1 MALSSQEIDLIEQLL
16 HVRKRK
22 EERLQAQWN
31 QLNEQ
36 QDICKHEK
44 QRSYQEWLV
53 SREALTNPLQ
63 TGDVMDR
70 SQHAKQ
76 YYSHVQFC
84 YSSSTSLSFS
94 WPIISFVFWLQSS
107 DFSSSNCSIRLC
119 QSWTESAL
127 ERSSIY

>member
-70 SQHAKQ
+70 SQLNQLLGEKRSQ
-76 YYSHVQFC
+76 YIEERSKADSVQD
-84 YSSSTSLSFS
+84 
-94 WPIISFVFWLQSS
+94 WHKRIEQ
-107 DFSSSNCSIRLC
+107 
-119 QSWTESAL
+119 L
-127 ERSSIY
+127 EREKSELWSQKTKLIIGQEKLKEVLDE

>member
-36 QDICKHEK
+36 QDKCKHEK
-44 QRSYQEWLV
+44 QRSYYEWLV

-63 TGDVMDR
+63 TEDVMDR
-70 SQHAKQ
+70 SQLNQLLGEKRSQ
-76 YYSHVQFC
+76 YIEERSKADSVEDWHKRIEQ
-84 YSSSTSLSFS
+84 
-94 WPIISFVFWLQSS
+94 
-107 DFSSSNCSIRLC
+107 
-119 QSWTESAL
+119 L
-127 ERSSIY
+127 EREKSELWSQKIKLIKGQEKLREVLDE

>member
-36 QDICKHEK
+36 QDKCKHEK
-44 QRSYQEWLV
+44 QRSYHEWLV

-63 TGDVMDR
+63 TEDVMDR
-70 SQHAKQ
+70 SQLNQLLGEKRSQ
-76 YYSHVQFC
+76 YIEERSKADSVEDWHKRIEQ
-84 YSSSTSLSFS
+84 
-94 WPIISFVFWLQSS
+94 
-107 DFSSSNCSIRLC
+107 
-119 QSWTESAL
+119 L
-127 ERSSIY
+127 EREKSELWSQKTKLIRGQEKLKEVLDE

>member
-36 QDICKHEK
+36 QNKCKHEK
-44 QRSYQEWLV
+44 QRSYQEWLI

-63 TGDVMDR
+63 TEDVMDR
-70 SQHAKQ
+70 SQLNQLLGEKRSQ
-76 YYSHVQFC
+76 YIEERSKADSVEDWHKRIEQ
-84 YSSSTSLSFS
+84 
-94 WPIISFVFWLQSS
+94 
-107 DFSSSNCSIRLC
+107 
-119 QSWTESAL
+119 L
-127 ERSSIY
+127 EREKSELWSQKTKLIRGQEKLKEVLDE

>member
-36 QDICKHEK
+36 QDKCKHEK
-44 QRSYQEWLV
+44 QRSYQEWLI

-63 TGDVMDR
+63 TEDVMDR
-70 SQHAKQ
+70 SQLNQLLGEKRSQ
-76 YYSHVQFC
+76 YIEERSKADSVEDWHKRIEQ
-84 YSSSTSLSFS
+84 
-94 WPIISFVFWLQSS
+94 
-107 DFSSSNCSIRLC
+107 
-119 QSWTESAL
+119 L
-127 ERSSIY
+127 EREKSELWSQKTKLIRGQEKLKEVLDE

>member
-70 SQHAKQ
+70 SQLNQLLGEKRSQ
-76 YYSHVQFC
+76 YIEERSKADSVQD
-84 YSSSTSLSFS
+84 
-94 WPIISFVFWLQSS
+94 WHKRIEQ
-107 DFSSSNCSIRLC
+107 
-119 QSWTESAL
+119 L
-127 ERSSIY
+127 EREKSELWSQKTKLIIGQEKLREVLDE

>member
-36 QDICKHEK
+36 QDKCKHEK
-44 QRSYQEWLV
+44 QRSYQEWLL

-63 TGDVMDR
+63 TEDVMDR
-70 SQHAKQ
+70 SQLNQLLGEKRSQ
-76 YYSHVQFC
+76 YIEERSKADSVEDWHKRIEQ
-84 YSSSTSLSFS
+84 
-94 WPIISFVFWLQSS
+94 
-107 DFSSSNCSIRLC
+107 
-119 QSWTESAL
+119 L
-127 ERSSIY
+127 EREKSELWSQKTKLIRGQEKLKEVLDE

>member
-36 QDICKHEK
+36 QDKCKHEK

-53 SREALTNPLQ
+53 SREALANPLQ
-63 TGDVMDR
+63 TEGVMDR
-70 SQHAKQ
+70 SQLNQLLGEKRSQ
-76 YYSHVQFC
+76 YIEERSKADSVEDWHKRIEQ
-84 YSSSTSLSFS
+84 
-94 WPIISFVFWLQSS
+94 
-107 DFSSSNCSIRLC
+107 
-119 QSWTESAL
+119 L
-127 ERSSIY
+127 EREKSELWSQKTKLIRGQEKLKEVLDE

>member
-22 EERLQAQWN
+22 EERLQAQWV

-44 QRSYQEWLV
+44 QRSYQEWLI

-63 TGDVMDR
+63 TEDVMDR
-70 SQHAKQ
+70 SQLNQLLGEKRSQ
-76 YYSHVQFC
+76 YIEERSKADSVEDWHKRIEQ
-84 YSSSTSLSFS
+84 
-94 WPIISFVFWLQSS
+94 
-107 DFSSSNCSIRLC
+107 
-119 QSWTESAL
+119 L
-127 ERSSIY
+127 EREKSELWSQKTKLIRGQEKLKEVLDE

>member
-31 QLNEQ
+31 QINEQ

-53 SREALTNPLQ
+53 SREALANPLQ
-63 TGDVMDR
+63 TEDVMDR
-70 SQHAKQ
+70 SQLNQLLGEKRSQ
-76 YYSHVQFC
+76 YIEERSKADSVQD
-84 YSSSTSLSFS
+84 
-94 WPIISFVFWLQSS
+94 WHKRIEQ
-107 DFSSSNCSIRLC
+107 
-119 QSWTESAL
+119 L
-127 ERSSIY
+127 EREKSELWSQKTKLIRGQEKLREVLDE

>member
-44 QRSYQEWLV
+44 QRSYQEWLI

-63 TGDVMDR
+63 TEDVMDR
-70 SQHAKQ
+70 SQLNQLLGEKRSQ
-76 YYSHVQFC
+76 YIEERSKADSVEDWHKRIEQ
-84 YSSSTSLSFS
+84 
-94 WPIISFVFWLQSS
+94 
-107 DFSSSNCSIRLC
+107 
-119 QSWTESAL
+119 L
-127 ERSSIY
+127 EREKSELWSQKTKLIRGQEKLKEVLDE

>member
-36 QDICKHEK
+36 QDKCKHEK
-44 QRSYQEWLV
+44 QRSYQEWLI

-63 TGDVMDR
+63 TEDVMGR
-70 SQHAKQ
+70 SQLNQLLGEKRSQ
-76 YYSHVQFC
+76 YIEERSKADSVEDWHKRIEQ
-84 YSSSTSLSFS
+84 
-94 WPIISFVFWLQSS
+94 
-107 DFSSSNCSIRLC
+107 
-119 QSWTESAL
+119 L
-127 ERSSIY
+127 EREKSELWSQKIKLIKGQEKLREVLDE

>member
-36 QDICKHEK
+36 QDKCKHEK
-44 QRSYQEWLV
+44 QRSYQEWLI

-63 TGDVMDR
+63 TL
-70 SQHAKQ
+70 
-76 YYSHVQFC
+76 
-84 YSSSTSLSFS
+84 SL
-94 WPIISFVFWLQSS
+94 IHI
-107 DFSSSNCSIRLC
+107 
-119 QSWTESAL
+119 
-127 ERSSIY
+127 

>member
-63 TGDVMDR
+63 TEDVMDR
-70 SQHAKQ
+70 SQLNQLLGEKRSQ
-76 YYSHVQFC
+76 YIEERSKADSVQD
-84 YSSSTSLSFS
+84 
-94 WPIISFVFWLQSS
+94 WHKRIEQ
-107 DFSSSNCSIRLC
+107 
-119 QSWTESAL
+119 L
-127 ERSSIY
+127 EREKSELWSQKTKLIIGQEKLREVLDE

>member
-36 QDICKHEK
+36 QDKYKHEK
-44 QRSYQEWLV
+44 QRSYQEWLI

-63 TGDVMDR
+63 TEDVMDR
-70 SQHAKQ
+70 SQLNQLLGEKRSQ
-76 YYSHVQFC
+76 YIEERSKADSVEDWHKRIEQ
-84 YSSSTSLSFS
+84 
-94 WPIISFVFWLQSS
+94 
-107 DFSSSNCSIRLC
+107 
-119 QSWTESAL
+119 L
-127 ERSSIY
+127 EREKSELWSQKTKLIRGQEKLKEVLDE

>member
-36 QDICKHEK
+36 QDKYKHEK

-53 SREALTNPLQ
+53 SREALTKPLQ
-63 TGDVMDR
+63 TEDVMGR
-70 SQHAKQ
+70 SQLNQLLGEKRSQ
-76 YYSHVQFC
+76 YIEERSKADSVEDWHKRIEQ
-84 YSSSTSLSFS
+84 
-94 WPIISFVFWLQSS
+94 
-107 DFSSSNCSIRLC
+107 
-119 QSWTESAL
+119 L
-127 ERSSIY
+127 EREKSELWSQKTKLIRGQEKLKEVLDE